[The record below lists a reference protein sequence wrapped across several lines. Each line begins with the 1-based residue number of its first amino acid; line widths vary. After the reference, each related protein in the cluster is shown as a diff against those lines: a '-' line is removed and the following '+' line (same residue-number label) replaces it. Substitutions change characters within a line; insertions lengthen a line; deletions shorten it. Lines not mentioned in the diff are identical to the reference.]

1 MQINLHISII
11 FRTFAAD
18 FKLRRY
24 AHTHKQ
30 MEYKYIN
37 RIDSPADLKQIPMEE
52 LPAVCAELRDFI
64 IEALSKN
71 PGHLAS
77 SLGAI
82 ELTVALHY
90 VFDTPNDKLVW
101 DVGHQAYAHKILTGR
116 RDRFHTNRQFKGLN
130 PFTNPMESEYD
141 AFIAGHAS
149 NSISAALG
157 IEVGGERL
165 AVSGERSNVVAII
178 GDGAMTGGL
187 AFEGLNNTSM
197 DKNNLL
203 IVLNDNHMAIDP
215 LKGGFTQYLVDI
227 TTSEM
232 YNKWRWRLYQ
242 LAVKLH
248 LMNDEKRQRMLRRNN
263 NWKAALSKQANNIFT
278 GLNIRYFGPTDG
290 HDVVGLVRI
299 LNEIKNHRGPKVLHI
314 ITKKGKGYAPA
325 ENDQTVW
332 HAPGEFDVAT
342 GLRTADA
349 VGPSQSDC
357 KTANDVRPAS
367 LPKGTINAS
376 RFSPV
381 GILIKNP
388 VNADA
393 ELWLGNI
400 ERLEKTGVPVMAVH
414 RGCNH
419 QPHWE
424 MAHKVR
430 LARPDIPMLLDPS
443 HMSGDAS
450 KVPGLMS
457 KIEELGL
464 DGAMVEVHNKPSE
477 ALSDAKQQIS
487 PDGLTAALKDR
498 YTERPQELLDHY
510 VVRPAAPVRS
520 ETELNWLRAE
530 IDKLDERLWSTI
542 AARMDV
548 SKRIGVWKKAHDV
561 APLQPERYRAISEKL
576 REKSEEL
583 GLRKEFIEQLW
594 NILHEESLRQQ

>member
-1 MQINLHISII
+1 MEKPIYIVGPCSAESREQVIATAEAIADRFAIRPDSPVGPLHCKTGDKSPIGLI
-11 FRTFAAD
+11 FRAGVWKPRTSPNTFQGAGD
-18 FKLRRY
+18 
-24 AHTHKQ
+24 
-30 MEYKYIN
+30 
-37 RIDSPADLKQIPMEE
+37 
-52 LPAVCAELRDFI
+52 
-64 IEALSKN
+64 EALQWLREVKEQFGMPVATEVASPEHVEKALKAGIDYLWIGARSSAN
-71 PGHLAS
+71 PLAVQEIAN
-77 SLGAI
+77 AI
-82 ELTVALHY
+82 
-90 VFDTPNDKLVW
+90 
-101 DVGHQAYAHKILTGR
+101 
-116 RDRFHTNRQFKGLN
+116 DRF
-130 PFTNPMESEYD
+130 
-141 AFIAGHAS
+141 
-149 NSISAALG
+149 
-157 IEVGGERL
+157 
-165 AVSGERSNVVAII
+165 AVR
-178 GDGAMTGGL
+178 
-187 AFEGLNNTSM
+187 
-197 DKNNLL
+197 
-203 IVLNDNHMAIDP
+203 P
-215 LKGGFTQYLVDI
+215 L
-227 TTSEM
+227 
-232 YNKWRWRLYQ
+232 
-242 LAVKLH
+242 H
-248 LMNDEKRQRMLRRNN
+248 
-263 NWKAALSKQANNIFT
+263 
-278 GLNIRYFGPTDG
+278 
-290 HDVVGLVRI
+290 
-299 LNEIKNHRGPKVLHI
+299 
-314 ITKKGKGYAPA
+314 
-325 ENDQTVW
+325 
-332 HAPGEFDVAT
+332 
-342 GLRTADA
+342 
-349 VGPSQSDC
+349 C
-357 KTANDVRPAS
+357 KTQARASVRPAS

-530 IDKLDERLWSTI
+530 IDELDERLWSTI